1 MSATEPNDGRPE
13 VGRPS
18 MWSLIGLGSG
28 AVGLVVGGVGLGWW
42 LDSVLHTV
50 PVFVFIGLALGMVSA
65 WVFAY
70 AKLRKFLKQ

>member
-1 MSATEPNDGRPE
+1 
-13 VGRPS
+13 
-18 MWSLIGLGSG
+18 MWSLLGLGSG
-28 AVGLVVGGVGLGWW
+28 VVGLVVGGVGLGWW

>member
-1 MSATEPNDGRPE
+1 
-13 VGRPS
+13 
-18 MWSLIGLGSG
+18 MWSLIGMGSG
-28 AVGLVVGGVGLGWW
+28 VVGLVVGGVGLGWW

-50 PVFVFIGLALGMVSA
+50 PLFVFIGLAVGMVSA